1 MLPKLLFFRLMEIV
15 FLTATAQTAIEVLV
29 PVQVLAESMGYC
41 HLVRCIVQMVSNR
54 STLISIGRH
63 CF

>member
-15 FLTATAQTAIEVLV
+15 FLTANAQTPIEVLV

-41 HLVRCIVQMVSNR
+41 HLVRCIVSNR